1 MSVLHYNKKLTYV
14 WFTLDQKVG
23 ICLFYTRIKK
33 ADIYLFYTQTKK
45 VDIYACFILE

>member
-33 ADIYLFYTQTKK
+33 KQ
-45 VDIYACFILE
+45 IYACFTLKLKK